1 MNALLFL
8 QSNVANQKSMN
19 IPKGNSMA
27 DYEFA
32 TVDVFTNQRFG
43 GNPLAVFP
51 NARGLTDEQMQKI
64 AREINYSET
73 TFVTPPRDRK
83 NTAEV
88 RIFTPQSELP
98 FAGHPNVGTAW
109 LLAENPGWAPG
120 LVSSDKMIF
129 EERAGPVEAKV
140 RREKSGKV
148 SSCTILAPQKF
159 HQLHSIPRSVVAPC
173 VSLADEQVLVDAV
186 VASVGIPFALVHVT
200 NLEAVKNAKPNIAAF
215 EYCNEHYG
223 YPEEPVC
230 IMIYYQS
237 ESGVVH
243 ARMFGPLAGIYEDPA
258 TGSAAAALAGL
269 LASQDQ
275 RMDANIKYE
284 ISQGVEMGRPSE
296 IFLEATKAAGEIEA
310 VAIAGRCVAVIT
322 GTLSI

>member
-1 MNALLFL
+1 
-8 QSNVANQKSMN
+8 
-19 IPKGNSMA
+19 MA

-51 NARGLTDEQMQKI
+51 NAQGLTDEQMQKI
-64 AREINYSET
+64 AREVNYSET
-73 TFVTPPRDRK
+73 TFVMPPRDRK

-109 LLAENPGWAPG
+109 LLAENPEWIPG
-120 LVSSDKMIF
+120 LVSGDKIIF
-129 EERAGPVEAKV
+129 EERAGLVAATV
-140 RREKSGKV
+140 ARDNTDTV

-159 HQLHSIPRSVVAPC
+159 HQLHSIPRSVAAPC
-173 VSLADEQVLVDAV
+173 VSLSDEQVLVDAV
-186 VASVGIPFALVHVT
+186 VASVGIPFALVQIA
-200 NLEAVKNAKPNIAAF
+200 NSDALESAQPNIAAF

-230 IMIYYQS
+230 IMIYYRS
-237 ESGVVH
+237 ESGVVG

-258 TGSAAAALAGL
+258 TGSASAALAGL
-269 LASQDQ
+269 LASRDQ

-296 IFLEATKAAGEIEA
+296 IFLEAKKVSGEIES
-310 VAIAGRCVAVIT
+310 VSIAGQCVPVIT
-322 GTLSI
+322 GTLTI

>member
-1 MNALLFL
+1 
-8 QSNVANQKSMN
+8 
-19 IPKGNSMA
+19 MA

-51 NARGLTDEQMQKI
+51 NARGLTDEQMQNI

-109 LLAENPGWAPG
+109 VLAENPGRVPG
-120 LVSSDKMIF
+120 LMSDDEMIF
-129 EERAGPVEAKV
+129 EQRAGLVEVKV
-140 RREKSGKV
+140 SREMSGAV

-159 HQLHSIPRSVVAPC
+159 HQLHSIPRSVAAPC
-173 VSLADEQVLVDAV
+173 VSLANELVLVDAV
-186 VASVGIPFALVHVT
+186 VASVGIPFALVQVA
-200 NLEAVKNAKPNIAAF
+200 NLQALKSAKPDIPAF

-223 YPEEPVC
+223 YPEEPLC
-230 IMIYYQS
+230 IMIYYRS
-237 ESGVVH
+237 ESGVVG

-258 TGSAAAALAGL
+258 TGSASVALAGL
-269 LASQDQ
+269 LASRDQ

-284 ISQGVEMGRPSE
+284 IS
-296 IFLEATKAAGEIEA
+296 
-310 VAIAGRCVAVIT
+310 
-322 GTLSI
+322 

>member
-1 MNALLFL
+1 
-8 QSNVANQKSMN
+8 MN

-243 ARMFGPLAGIYEDPA
+243 ARMFGPLSGIYEDPA

>member
-1 MNALLFL
+1 
-8 QSNVANQKSMN
+8 
-19 IPKGNSMA
+19 MA

-51 NARGLTDEQMQKI
+51 NAQGLNDEQMQKI
-64 AREINYSET
+64 AREVNYSET
-73 TFVTPPRDRK
+73 TFVTAPRGRK

-109 LLAENPGWAPG
+109 LLAENPEWIPG
-120 LVSSDKMIF
+120 LVSGDKMIF
-129 EERAGPVEAKV
+129 EERAGLVAATV
-140 RREKSGKV
+140 ARNNTGTV

-159 HQLHSIPRSVVAPC
+159 HQLHSIPRSVAAPC
-173 VSLADEQVLVDAV
+173 VSLSDEQVLVDAV
-186 VASVGIPFALVHVT
+186 VASVGIPFALVEVA
-200 NLEAVKNAKPNIAAF
+200 NLEALKSAKPDIAAF

-230 IMIYYQS
+230 IMIYYRS
-237 ESGVVH
+237 ESGVVG

-258 TGSAAAALAGL
+258 TGSASAALAGL
-269 LASQDQ
+269 LASRDQ

-296 IFLEATKAAGEIEA
+296 IFLEAKKVAGEIES
-310 VAIAGRCVAVIT
+310 VSIAGQCVPVIT
-322 GTLSI
+322 GTLTI

>member
-1 MNALLFL
+1 
-8 QSNVANQKSMN
+8 
-19 IPKGNSMA
+19 MA

-51 NARGLTDEQMQKI
+51 NAQGLTDEQMQKI
-64 AREINYSET
+64 AREVNYSET
-73 TFVTPPRDRK
+73 TFVMPPRDRK

-109 LLAENPGWAPG
+109 LLAENPEWIPG
-120 LVSSDKMIF
+120 LVSGDKMIF
-129 EERAGPVEAKV
+129 EERAGLVAATV
-140 RREKSGKV
+140 ARNNTGTV

-159 HQLHSIPRSVVAPC
+159 HQLHSIPRSVAAPC
-173 VSLADEQVLVDAV
+173 VSLSDEQVLVDAV
-186 VASVGIPFALVHVT
+186 VASVGIPFALVQIA
-200 NLEAVKNAKPNIAAF
+200 NSDALESAQPNIAAF

-230 IMIYYQS
+230 IMIYYRS
-237 ESGVVH
+237 ESGVVG

-258 TGSAAAALAGL
+258 TGSASAALAGL
-269 LASQDQ
+269 LASRDQ

-296 IFLEATKAAGEIEA
+296 IFLEAKKVAGEIES
-310 VAIAGRCVAVIT
+310 VSIAGQCVPVIT
-322 GTLSI
+322 GTLTI

>member
-1 MNALLFL
+1 
-8 QSNVANQKSMN
+8 
-19 IPKGNSMA
+19 MA

-109 LLAENPGWAPG
+109 LLAENPSWAPG

>member
-1 MNALLFL
+1 
-8 QSNVANQKSMN
+8 
-19 IPKGNSMA
+19 MA

-243 ARMFGPLAGIYEDPA
+243 ARMFGPLSGIYEDPA

>member
-1 MNALLFL
+1 
-8 QSNVANQKSMN
+8 
-19 IPKGNSMA
+19 MA

-51 NARGLTDEQMQKI
+51 NAQGLTDEQMQKI
-64 AREINYSET
+64 AREVNYSET
-73 TFVTPPRDRK
+73 TFVMPPRDRK

-109 LLAENPGWAPG
+109 LLAENPEWIPG
-120 LVSSDKMIF
+120 LVSGDKMIF
-129 EERAGPVEAKV
+129 EERAGLVAATV
-140 RREKSGKV
+140 ARDNTDTV

-159 HQLHSIPRSVVAPC
+159 HQLHSIPRSVAAPC
-173 VSLADEQVLVDAV
+173 VSLSDEQVLVDAV
-186 VASVGIPFALVHVT
+186 VASVGIPFALVQIA
-200 NLEAVKNAKPNIAAF
+200 NSDALESAQPNIAAF

-230 IMIYYQS
+230 IMIYYRS
-237 ESGVVH
+237 ESGVVG

-258 TGSAAAALAGL
+258 TGSASAALAGL
-269 LASQDQ
+269 LASRDQ

-296 IFLEATKAAGEIEA
+296 IFLEAKKVAGEIES
-310 VAIAGRCVAVIT
+310 VSIAGQCVPVIT
-322 GTLSI
+322 GILTI

>member
-1 MNALLFL
+1 
-8 QSNVANQKSMN
+8 
-19 IPKGNSMA
+19 MA

>member
-1 MNALLFL
+1 
-8 QSNVANQKSMN
+8 
-19 IPKGNSMA
+19 MA

-51 NARGLTDEQMQKI
+51 NARGLTDEQMQNI

-88 RIFTPQSELP
+88 RIFTPKNELP
-98 FAGHPNVGTAW
+98 FARHPNVGTAW
-109 LLAENPGWAPG
+109 VLAENPGLVPG
-120 LVSSDKMIF
+120 LMSDDKMIF
-129 EERAGPVEAKV
+129 EQRAGLVEAKV
-140 RREKSGKV
+140 RREKSGALT
-148 SSCTILAPQKF
+148 SCTILAPQKF
-159 HQLHSIPRSVVAPC
+159 HQLHSIPRSVAAPC
-173 VSLADEQVLVDAV
+173 VSLANELVLVDAV
-186 VASVGIPFALVHVT
+186 VASVGIPFALVQVAS
-200 NLEAVKNAKPNIAAF
+200 LEALKSAKPDIPAF

-223 YPEEPVC
+223 YPEEPLC
-230 IMIYYQS
+230 IMIYYRS
-237 ESGVVH
+237 ESGVVG

-258 TGSAAAALAGL
+258 TGSASAALAGL

-275 RMDANIKYE
+275 RLAGTIKYE

-296 IFLEATKAAGEIEA
+296 IFLEAKKVEGEIES
-310 VAIAGRCVAVIT
+310 VSIAGQCVPVIT
-322 GTLSI
+322 GTLTV

>member
-1 MNALLFL
+1 
-8 QSNVANQKSMN
+8 
-19 IPKGNSMA
+19 MA

-98 FAGHPNVGTAW
+98 FAGHPNVVTAW

>member
-8 QSNVANQKSMN
+8 QCNVANQKSMN

-243 ARMFGPLAGIYEDPA
+243 ARMFGPLSGIYEDPA

-310 VAIAGRCVAVIT
+310 IAIAGRCVAVIT

>member
-64 AREINYSET
+64 ARKINYSET

-243 ARMFGPLAGIYEDPA
+243 ARMFGPLSGIYEDPA

>member
-1 MNALLFL
+1 
-8 QSNVANQKSMN
+8 
-19 IPKGNSMA
+19 MA

-200 NLEAVKNAKPNIAAF
+200 NLETVKNAKPNIAAF

-243 ARMFGPLAGIYEDPA
+243 ARMFGPLSGIYEDPA

>member
-1 MNALLFL
+1 
-8 QSNVANQKSMN
+8 
-19 IPKGNSMA
+19 MA

-296 IFLEATKAAGEIEA
+296 IFLEATKVAGEIEA

>member
-1 MNALLFL
+1 
-8 QSNVANQKSMN
+8 MN

>member
-1 MNALLFL
+1 
-8 QSNVANQKSMN
+8 
-19 IPKGNSMA
+19 MA

-64 AREINYSET
+64 AREVNYSET
-73 TFVTPPRDRK
+73 TFATPPRDRK

-109 LLAENPGWAPG
+109 VLAENPGWVPG

-129 EERAGPVEAKV
+129 EERAGLVEAKV
-140 RREKSGKV
+140 RREKNGEV

-173 VSLADEQVLVDAV
+173 VSLSDEQVLVDAV
-186 VASVGIPFALVHVT
+186 VASAGLPFALVQVA
-200 NLEAVKNAKPNIAAF
+200 NLEALKSAKPDIAAF

-223 YPEEPVC
+223 YPEKSVSM
-230 IMIYYQS
+230 MIYYQS

-258 TGSAAAALAGL
+258 TGSASAALAGL
-269 LASQDQ
+269 LASRDQ

-296 IFLEATKAAGEIEA
+296 IFLEAKKVAGEIES
-310 VAIAGRCVAVIT
+310 VSIAGQCVPVIT
-322 GTLSI
+322 GTFTV

>member
-200 NLEAVKNAKPNIAAF
+200 NLEAVKNAKSNIAAF

-243 ARMFGPLAGIYEDPA
+243 ARMFGPLSGIYEDPA

>member
-1 MNALLFL
+1 
-8 QSNVANQKSMN
+8 
-19 IPKGNSMA
+19 MA

-51 NARGLTDEQMQKI
+51 NAQGLTDEQMQKI
-64 AREINYSET
+64 AREVNYSET
-73 TFVTPPRDRK
+73 TFVMPPRDRK

-109 LLAENPGWAPG
+109 LLAENPEWIPG
-120 LVSSDKMIF
+120 LVSGDKMIF
-129 EERAGPVEAKV
+129 EERAGLVAATV
-140 RREKSGKV
+140 ARDNTDTV

-159 HQLHSIPRSVVAPC
+159 HQLHSIPRSVAAPC
-173 VSLADEQVLVDAV
+173 VSLSDEQVLVDAV
-186 VASVGIPFALVHVT
+186 VASVGIPFALVQIA
-200 NLEAVKNAKPNIAAF
+200 NSDALESAQPNIAAF

-230 IMIYYQS
+230 IMIYYRS
-237 ESGVVH
+237 ESGVVG

-258 TGSAAAALAGL
+258 TGSASAALAGL
-269 LASQDQ
+269 LASRDQ

-296 IFLEATKAAGEIEA
+296 IFLEAKKVSGEIES
-310 VAIAGRCVAVIT
+310 VSIAGQCVPVIT
-322 GTLSI
+322 GTLTI

>member
-1 MNALLFL
+1 
-8 QSNVANQKSMN
+8 
-19 IPKGNSMA
+19 MA

-51 NARGLTDEQMQKI
+51 NARGLTDEQMQNI

-109 LLAENPGWAPG
+109 VLAENPGWVPG
-120 LVSSDKMIF
+120 LMSDDEMIF
-129 EERAGPVEAKV
+129 EQCAGLVEVKV
-140 RREKSGKV
+140 SREMSGAV

-159 HQLHSIPRSVVAPC
+159 HQLHSIPRSVAAPC
-173 VSLADEQVLVDAV
+173 VSLANELVLVDAD
-186 VASVGIPFALVHVT
+186 VASVGIPFALVQVA
-200 NLEAVKNAKPNIAAF
+200 NLQALKSAKPDIPAF

-230 IMIYYQS
+230 IMIYFRS
-237 ESGVVH
+237 ESGVVG

-258 TGSAAAALAGL
+258 TGSASAALAGL
-269 LASQDQ
+269 LASRDQ

-296 IFLEATKAAGEIEA
+296 IFLEAKKVEGEIES
-310 VAIAGRCVAVIT
+310 VSIAGQCVPVIT
-322 GTLSI
+322 GTLTV